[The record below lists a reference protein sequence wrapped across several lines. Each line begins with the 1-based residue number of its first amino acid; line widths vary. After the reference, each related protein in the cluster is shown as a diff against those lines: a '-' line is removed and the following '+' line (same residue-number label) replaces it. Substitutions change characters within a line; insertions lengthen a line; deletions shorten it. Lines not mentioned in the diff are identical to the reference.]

1 MPNEFFV
8 MLGILRGR
16 ETESRWTL
24 LLEAI
29 REKMGEYITLAVSDR
44 TRSRRGQYSNRLMTL
59 NRFLSSEKRLLQELR
74 KSISRSQHS
83 AQP

>member
-1 MPNEFFV
+1 MP
-8 MLGILRGR
+8 
-16 ETESRWTL
+16 
-24 LLEAI
+24 
-29 REKMGEYITLAVSDR
+29 Y
-44 TRSRRGQYSNRLMTL
+44 RRGQYSNRLMTL

>member
-44 TRSRRGQYSNRLMTL
+44 TRSR
-59 NRFLSSEKRLLQELR
+59 
-74 KSISRSQHS
+74 
-83 AQP
+83 

>member
-1 MPNEFFV
+1 MEERGLHAYERFCLLPDAELVPNEFFV

-44 TRSRRGQYSNRLMTL
+44 TRSR
-59 NRFLSSEKRLLQELR
+59 
-74 KSISRSQHS
+74 
-83 AQP
+83 